1 MTSSP
6 WRRAV
11 EIFQDLV
18 MEEPGHRRELLEEA
32 CGRDASLRE
41 AVESLLAAD
50 AEADTFLE
58 KPLVERPTAA
68 LAAPTRLGPY
78 RLDRVIGEGGM
89 GRVYL
94 AIRDD
99 DVFKRRVA
107 IKLVRLDLASSSV
120 ARRLRVERQI
130 LASLDHP
137 NIAQIFD
144 GGTTEAGQPY
154 FVMEYV
160 EGSAIDDYCD
170 QNRLSIDDRLTLFR
184 KVCSAVHYAHQNLV
198 VHRDL
203 KPSNILVTAEG
214 EPKLLDFGIAK
225 LLNPEL
231 GAPNLN
237 PTQPWVRLLTPRYAS
252 PEQLAGKPITTVSDV
267 YSLGVLLY
275 RLLTGHLPHRFE
287 TQSPREIERILSEE
301 VPDKPSVTVMKSPST
316 SGGATTETLA
326 RARDTRPSD
335 LRRKLNGDL
344 DSIVLKAL
352 RSAPALRYSSAEQLA
367 DDLER
372 RRSGLPVL
380 ARQGTWRYRSGKFLR
395 RHRGGVLI
403 AALVAS
409 LLVGFAVAMARQS
422 ARVARQRDSAQVERD
437 KARGVLALMLDIFQ
451 VSDPYA
457 DNPAE
462 TFTVREALDQAEPL
476 VTRRLHD
483 QPLVRSE
490 ILHATGTIYHNLGL
504 YDRAQSLFDRSLSLR
519 RAELPMGHP
528 DTGSSL
534 RALGNTLKE
543 QGEFAESETVL
554 REAVTIAREN
564 GGPDPV
570 FLVDAL
576 NDLTSLYCYERAYTE
591 ARPLAEEALTRAR
604 SLPSWDS
611 SGALAEAV
619 TLMATVSY
627 SQGDYAEAVV
637 QYEEAAALRRGLN
650 GEDHPRVAPV
660 LLNLG
665 LARRRLDDFEGAMA
679 AYMEA
684 LAIQYKSLGDDH
696 PLLAATYSNL
706 GGAQRALGRYGEA
719 EASYRRA
726 RELKIAAAG
735 ADHWRVAFYTVRI
748 ANVLIEQGAPSEA
761 ERILRDLLPGWRERF
776 GDHWTVPFAEGVL
789 GEALTVQGRLAE
801 SEKLLVES
809 FQALLQEPQQRR
821 RQEAFDR
828 LQALYSAAGTPEK
841 LVQYRQLLDTKRSS
855 R

>member
-231 GAPNLN
+231 GAPNLD

-326 RARDTRPSD
+326 RARDTRPPD
-335 LRRKLNGDL
+335 LRRELNGDL

-372 RRSGLPVL
+372 RQSGLPVL
-380 ARQGTWRYRSGKFLR
+380 ARQGTWQYRGGKFLR
-395 RHRGGVLI
+395 RHRGGVLV

-422 ARVARQRDSAQVERD
+422 ARVARERDAAQVERD
-437 KARGVLALMLDIFQ
+437 KARSVLTLMLDIFR
-451 VSDPYA
+451 VSDPFA

-476 VTRRLHD
+476 LERRLRD

-490 ILHATGTIYHNLGL
+490 ILQATGTIYHHLGL
-504 YDRAQSLFDRSLSLR
+504 YDRAQAMLDQSVMLR
-519 RAELPMGHP
+519 RAELPIGHS
-528 DTGSSL
+528 DTGDSL

-543 QGEFAESETVL
+543 RGEFGESEVVL
-554 REAVTIAREN
+554 REAVTIARDHAAQN
-564 GGPDPV
+564 PV
-570 FLVDAL
+570 KLVDTL
-576 NDLTSLYCYERAYTE
+576 NDLTSLYCYERAYTQ
-591 ARPLAEEALTRAR
+591 ARPLAEEALARAR
-604 SLPSWDS
+604 SLSAGEPSDS
-611 SGALAEAV
+611 LLVAV
-619 TLMATVSY
+619 TMMATVSY
-627 SQGDYAEAVV
+627 SQGDYAQAVDR
-637 QYEEAAALRRGLN
+637 YEEAVSLSRELSGK
-650 GEDHPRVAPV
+650 DHPNEALV

-665 LARRRLDDFEGAMA
+665 LARRRLNDFAGAMA
-679 AYMEA
+679 AYQKA
-684 LAIQYKSLGDDH
+684 LAIQFKTLGADH

-706 GGAQRALGRYGEA
+706 GGAQRALASYAEA

-726 RELKIAAAG
+726 RDLKIASAG

-748 ANVLIEQGAPSEA
+748 ANIQIEQGAAAEA
-761 ERILRDLLPGWRERF
+761 ERTLRALLPEWRERF
-776 GDHWTVPFAEGVL
+776 GDHWVIPFAEGVL
-789 GEALTVQGRLAE
+789 GEALTAQGRLVE
-801 SEKLLVES
+801 GENLLVGS

-855 R
+855 P